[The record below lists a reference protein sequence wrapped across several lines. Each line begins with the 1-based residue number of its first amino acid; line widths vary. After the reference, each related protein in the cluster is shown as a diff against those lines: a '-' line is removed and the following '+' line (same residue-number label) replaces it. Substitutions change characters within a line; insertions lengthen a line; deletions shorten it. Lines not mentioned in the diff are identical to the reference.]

1 MAHSGLRPI
10 TISNYRGADGP
21 GEILLSLRLE
31 LSKGEHFKEYLEER
45 MLGGK
50 ELTADC
56 PS

>member
-1 MAHSGLRPI
+1 MVVV
-10 TISNYRGADGP
+10 
-21 GEILLSLRLE
+21 RLE
-31 LSKGEHFKEYLEER
+31 LSKGGHFKEYLEER